1 MVSCTKELFEVAAL
15 ICIDALAED
24 AAQEDDG
31 MVLIVLKRLRCQ
43 PAGRAT
49 ARKGSLGHSVTWTEI
64 NKLYPARNWKIALKS
79 RRPRLVA
86 NTLWFLA
93 SISIHSKLVV

>member
-1 MVSCTKELFEVAAL
+1 MVSCTKELFEVATL

-31 MVLIVLKRLRCQ
+31 MVLIVLKRPRCQ

-49 ARKGSLGHSVTWTEI
+49 ARKESLGH
-64 NKLYPARNWKIALKS
+64 
-79 RRPRLVA
+79 
-86 NTLWFLA
+86 
-93 SISIHSKLVV
+93 